1 MKQLLITLMAALS
14 LLVGCATT
22 VKTPVLSSQG
32 TLPDDVAV
40 VVMTHGR
47 VDTSLFDNLPFVSY
61 EVAHMDAA
69 HGIVSDEFLK
79 AEDVRL
85 AGATGDMGEGK
96 YGFLHMFELKE
107 GKYYL
112 IGRRGRGYDSLVPA
126 GPVYVYS
133 YSSDAETDI
142 LMEIEIQGGAINY
155 LGEILLTGEPL
166 SNENVTIEDFW
177 DRDRVTAEKLNSS
190 IIGLP
195 VNRVTPVMI
204 EKLPQDST
212 E

>member
-1 MKQLLITLMAALS
+1 MAIVIT
-14 LLVGCATT
+14 
-22 VKTPVLSSQG
+22 
-32 TLPDDVAV
+32 
-40 VVMTHGR
+40 THGR

-61 EVAHMDAA
+61 EVAHIDPV
-69 HGIVSDEFLK
+69 HGLVSDEFLK

-85 AGATGDMGEGK
+85 AGATGDMGTGK

-133 YSSDAETDI
+133 YSSNAETDI
-142 LMEIEIQGGAINY
+142 LMEVEIKGGAINY

-166 SNENVTIEDFW
+166 SNENVTIEDLW
-177 DRDRVTAEKLNSS
+177 DRDRATAEKMNPS
-190 IIGLP
+190 IAGLP
-195 VNRVTPVMI
+195 VHRVTPAMI
-204 EKLPQDST
+204 DTLPQDGV